1 MKVGVVFVAGGK
13 SKRMGKKNKLLLN
26 FGGELVVM
34 RSLRKFEENVLV
46 DSIIFSTNRELK
58 QLIQPL
64 MKFFKTEVLF
74 TVSEEGRPKA
84 VYDGLNSF
92 IVEPDIVLI
101 HDGARPFLSSNLIM
115 TIIQNTLENGA
126 VIPGIKPSTPLL
138 EKVGDDYNVL
148 DKERHVLVQT
158 PQGFRFD
165 IVKEAYEKAFAE
177 GKLNDFTDSASVVEW
192 AGNPV
197 TVIPGEAR
205 NLKLTTPED
214 LERIKHFFEK

>member
-1 MKVGVVFVAGGK
+1 
-13 SKRMGKKNKLLLN
+13 
-26 FGGELVVM
+26 M

-46 DSIIFSTNRELK
+46 DSIVFSTNREMK
-58 QLIQPL
+58 ELIEPL

-74 TVSEEGRPKA
+74 TISEEGRPKA

-101 HDGARPFLSSNLIM
+101 HDGARPFLSSNLVM
-115 TIIQNTLENGA
+115 TVIQNTLETGA

-138 EKVGDDYNVL
+138 EKVGSDYNVL

-158 PQGFRFD
+158 PQGFRYD
-165 IVKEAYEKAFAE
+165 IVKEAYDKAFAE
-177 GKLNDFTDSASVVEW
+177 GKLNEFTDSASVVEW

-214 LERIKHFFEK
+214 LERIEHFFEK